1 MGKKYNMMKIN
12 CSFKERGKGKDEAM
26 KRHKLGATLFAEM
39 SPVSTHSSIT
49 WNNDTYFSAAVRTK

>member
-1 MGKKYNMMKIN
+1 MMKIN